1 MLGAMIHTPSP
12 LSPQFLAESRRRL
25 AELRAVRA
33 ASTVDLGAEGDER
46 VEEATTTAS
55 CDESSPPA
63 TPGAEDEP
71 PAPCDERVV
80 TVSSRKSERAV
91 SVESLRKLAR
101 ARGLALPRNATREVL
116 LALLEESDA
125 LPPQ

>member
-46 VEEATTTAS
+46 VEDATTTAS

-63 TPGAEDEP
+63 TPGAE
-71 PAPCDERVV
+71 DERVV